1 MTFQNSMLIELLN
14 DDTFVAWVKGENNI
28 TNVER
33 EKWNAWLEENPY
45 HVILIEQVN
54 RILEMPFN
62 EVEIGCESS
71 GELERLL
78 RVIEE
83 EDRINILPNMK
94 RD

>member
-28 TNVER
+28 TNAER
-33 EKWNAWLEENPY
+33 EKWNDWLEENPY
-45 HVILIEQVN
+45 HAILIEQVN

>member
-1 MTFQNSMLIELLN
+1 MTFQNSMLIQLLN

-28 TNVER
+28 PNAER

-45 HVILIEQVN
+45 HAILIEQVN